1 MWPMVLLSAMI
12 YIVNL
17 NMILEYTSILFIL
30 IKKSI
35 FTENGRKLMVLHL
48 SSLGNFSYI
57 NDMIRGV
64 VVWLVMVNSMDA
76 ISNVGPTCFQCD
88 REALP
93 TTCSNVVTCG
103 PHEVC
108 SIEKGLDLLDDV
120 VFWSGC
126 KSKTECS
133 VSRKRSSPADVT
145 VTCSECCDGNFCNAN
160 GCGFPGF
167 PAGGNN
173 LCFNCV
179 HMKSPSNCSHV
190 ATCQKDEVC
199 YFEESQQAQGVS
211 YHSGCRS
218 LTDCKVHQMC
228 GGCCLGD
235 FCNSGCSP
243 YDNLRPLYQYVTLTN
258 APGYMWIT
266 IPYHQ

>member
-1 MWPMVLLSAMI
+1 MPSQTLAPRVSSVTARRFLPR
-12 YIVNL
+12 VQ
-17 NMILEYTSILFIL
+17 TS
-30 IKKSI
+30 S
-35 FTENGRKLMVLHL
+35 R
-48 SSLGNFSYI
+48 
-57 NDMIRGV
+57 V
-64 VVWLVMVNSMDA
+64 VHMRYDE
-76 ISNVGPTCFQCD
+76 Q
-88 REALP
+88 
-93 TTCSNVVTCG
+93 
-103 PHEVC
+103 VC

-160 GCGFPGF
+160 GCGYPGF

-199 YFEESQQAQGVS
+199 YFEELQQAQGVS
-211 YHSGCRS
+211 FHSGCRS

>member
-1 MWPMVLLSAMI
+1 MI
-12 YIVNL
+12 SDI
-17 NMILEYTSILFIL
+17 
-30 IKKSI
+30 
-35 FTENGRKLMVLHL
+35 
-48 SSLGNFSYI
+48 
-57 NDMIRGV
+57 IRGV
-64 VVWLVMVNSMDA
+64 VVWLVMVNSVDA

-160 GCGFPGF
+160 GCGYPGF

-199 YFEESQQAQGVS
+199 YFEELQQAQGVS
-211 YHSGCRS
+211 FHSGCRS